1 MPANT
6 KITTS
11 GVRFP
16 DNTTQTSAT
25 LVTGPTGPTGPGG
38 GSPPGPTGAP
48 GPGGSS
54 GYYIADCP
62 PPVPGPS
69 PVGTK

>member
-1 MPANT
+1 MAANT
-6 KITTS
+6 KISVS

-25 LVTGPTGPTGPGG
+25 LVTGPTGSTGAT
-38 GSPPGPTGAP
+38 GPTGST
-48 GPGGSS
+48 GSP

-62 PPVPGPS
+62 PA
-69 PVGTK
+69 VGVK

>member
-1 MPANT
+1 MAANT
-6 KITTS
+6 KISVS

-16 DNTTQTSAT
+16 DGTTQTSAT
-25 LVTGPTGPTGPGG
+25 LVTGPTGSTGGTGPTGPT
-38 GSPPGPTGAP
+38 GSP
-48 GPGGSS
+48 

-62 PPVPGPS
+62 PPPVPVSPA